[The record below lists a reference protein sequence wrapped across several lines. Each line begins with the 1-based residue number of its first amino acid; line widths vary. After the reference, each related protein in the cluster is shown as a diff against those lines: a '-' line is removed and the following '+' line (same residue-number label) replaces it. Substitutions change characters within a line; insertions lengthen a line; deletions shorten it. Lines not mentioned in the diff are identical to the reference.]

1 VRLPAA
7 QNERILIVAHEPGIR
22 SVLVSCLAAQ
32 GYDCHTACDGLE
44 ALDLAA
50 REPRPS
56 LVLADLEMP
65 GMSGLELLRSL
76 LEVNGSNGLGCHLQV
91 VMMSGLHDLDL
102 VRRCMRQ
109 GAYDSIVKPIEP
121 EDLLN
126 TVRRAIER
134 ARLLRQNEEYRSNLE
149 RMVHDQTMEIRQ
161 TRDIA
166 LLTLAKLAESRD
178 NATGQHLERMA
189 AYSRRLAEHLA
200 GGPYGGQIAEDFMD
214 DLFKSSPLHD
224 IGKVG
229 IPDSILRKPG
239 PLDDGERAV
248 MRTHPK
254 IGGDTLRKVIERFRG
269 NSFLTMSMEIAYHHH
284 ERWAGGGYPHG
295 LAGERI
301 PLAARIV
308 AVADAYDAITS
319 ERPYK
324 PSYEHSEAV
333 RLIAV
338 DRGRHFD
345 PVIVDAFLACEG
357 ELTGIRSRFL
367 DGAPPASPRA
377 PGGWAGLVTPI

>member
-1 VRLPAA
+1 VGLLRA
-7 QNERILIVAHEPGIR
+7 QNERILIVADEPVRGR
-22 SVLVSCLAAQ
+22 LVACLAAER
-32 GYDCHTACDGLE
+32 YDCRTARDAFE
-44 ALDLAA
+44 ALRLAA
-50 REPRPS
+50 RMPRPS
-56 LVLADLEMP
+56 LVLVDLDLP
-65 GMSGLELLRSL
+65 GLSGLELLRDLHGLDQHGLDQGLQIVMISALDSL
-76 LEVNGSNGLGCHLQV
+76 GLA
-91 VMMSGLHDLDL
+91 
-102 VRRCMRQ
+102 RRCLRE
-109 GAYDSIVKPIEP
+109 GAYDSILKPIET

-126 TVRRAIER
+126 TVKRAIER
-134 ARLLRQNEEYRSNLE
+134 ARLLRQNEEYRRDLE
-149 RMVHDQTMEIRQ
+149 RMVHEQTMEIRQ

-189 AYSRRLAEHLA
+189 AYSRHLAEHLA
-200 GGPYGGQIAEDFMD
+200 RGPYSGQIAEDFVD

-229 IPDSILRKPG
+229 IPDAILRKPG
-239 PLDDGERAV
+239 PLDEGERAV

-254 IGGDTLRKVIERFRG
+254 IGGDTLRKVIEKFRG
-269 NSFLTMSMEIAYHHH
+269 NSFLTMGMEIAYHHH
-284 ERWAGGGYPHG
+284 ERWGGGGYPHG

-324 PSYEHSEAV
+324 ASYEHSEAV

-345 PVIVDAFLACEG
+345 PVVVDAFLACEG

-367 DGAPPASPRA
+367 DRSTAPSVRA
-377 PGGWAGLVTPI
+377 PGGWAELVTPL